1 MLSWDS
7 STIFTISGLYWFV
20 LVCLVVSGVSQSL
33 RAGRL
38 KMMSTKKRCEENHRP
53 RIGKQRRKKTLESKG
68 EKKMLWNA
76 YEVWKFFLSK
86 SDISRKKTPRDLCF
100 TWALKKLQVQEQDSI
115 FGKFA
120 AAVSCGASRL
130 PLHTSREMVLRT
142 SCLKR
147 GDEQEPLLSS
157 TQYINISYINYTLT
171 MINNLSLLT
180 LYIFTLYNM
189 YPVSLSHRLK
199 SLCKLVR
206 CKHVKLFNEMMVTET
221 IF

>member
-1 MLSWDS
+1 M
-7 STIFTISGLYWFV
+7 
-20 LVCLVVSGVSQSL
+20 
-33 RAGRL
+33 
-38 KMMSTKKRCEENHRP
+38 
-53 RIGKQRRKKTLESKG
+53 
-68 EKKMLWNA
+68 
-76 YEVWKFFLSK
+76 
-86 SDISRKKTPRDLCF
+86 
-100 TWALKKLQVQEQDSI
+100 
-115 FGKFA
+115 
-120 AAVSCGASRL
+120 
-130 PLHTSREMVLRT
+130 LRT

>member
-1 MLSWDS
+1 M
-7 STIFTISGLYWFV
+7 FF

-53 RIGKQRRKKTLESKG
+53 RIGIDDEKRRWKAKAKKKRKKQRLIKC
-68 EKKMLWNA
+68 
-76 YEVWKFFLSK
+76 YEMQKWSSFKFFLSK
-86 SDISRKKTPRDLCF
+86 SDISRKKTPCDLCF
-100 TWALKKLQVQEQDSI
+100 TWALEKLQVQEQDSI

-147 GDEQEPLLSS
+147 GDEQELFTFFHSIY
-157 TQYINISYINYTLT
+157 QYISYK
-171 MINNLSLLT
+171 
-180 LYIFTLYNM
+180 LYIDYD
-189 YPVSLSHRLK
+189 K
-199 SLCKLVR
+199 
-206 CKHVKLFNEMMVTET
+206 
-221 IF
+221 

>member
-7 STIFTISGLYWFV
+7 STISGLYMFV
-20 LVCLVVSGVSQSL
+20 LVCLVSGVSRSL

-53 RIGKQRRKKTLESKG
+53 RIGKQRLIKCYEMLMKFESSFFKNPIFQGKKHLVTCVSLELSRSYRSKNRTQSLASSLRLCPVG
-68 EKKMLWNA
+68 YQDFLYIPPEKWCSGHR
-76 YEVWKFFLSK
+76 VWKGVMNRS
-86 SDISRKKTPRDLCF
+86 S
-100 TWALKKLQVQEQDSI
+100 
-115 FGKFA
+115 
-120 AAVSCGASRL
+120 
-130 PLHTSREMVLRT
+130 
-142 SCLKR
+142 
-147 GDEQEPLLSS
+147 LLSS
-157 TQYINISYINYTLT
+157 TQYINIFYINYTLT

-199 SLCKLVR
+199 SLCKLVL